1 MNRKTI
7 LWIYNHPLKPEAGGT
22 ERITS
27 LVMRGLSANGHKCLG
42 IMVIDSVKGIV
53 NYDNIEV
60 HDIYSFLKQK
70 HVDTVINQCGHGKEM
85 LEFFLEEGGMKW
97 HDEGGRII
105 TCLHYD
111 PKPYSIHYQ
120 FRTKPNKSIRD
131 YFVIIKTWLLEKW
144 YARQDQ
150 KRIGV
155 IYKYNYINSDFYV
168 LLSETFILYVKVSLG
183 MNELPKLVAINNPL
197 TFDCIATE
205 SVIDTKKNVILV
217 VSRMYEY
224 QKRISL
230 VLKVWEKLSVKSIFK
245 DWTLKIVGDGDDL
258 NEYKEYALLHN
269 LKRISFEGQQSP
281 EQYYRDAKIFLMTS
295 QMEGWGLTLT
305 ESLQYGVVPVAFDK
319 CSAFHDI
326 IEDGVNGFLVRE
338 GKMSCFINKIE
349 NLAKNQRLWKQM
361 SKNALNSAE
370 KFRIDVIIKKWEKI
384 I

>member
-1 MNRKTI
+1 MLRK
-7 LWIYNHPLKPEAGGT
+7 
-22 ERITS
+22 R
-27 LVMRGLSANGHKCLG
+27 
-42 IMVIDSVKGIV
+42 
-53 NYDNIEV
+53 
-60 HDIYSFLKQK
+60 
-70 HVDTVINQCGHGKEM
+70 
-85 LEFFLEEGGMKW
+85 
-97 HDEGGRII
+97 
-105 TCLHYD
+105 
-111 PKPYSIHYQ
+111 
-120 FRTKPNKSIRD
+120 
-131 YFVIIKTWLLEKW
+131 
-144 YARQDQ
+144 YACQDQ

-168 LLSETFILYVKVSLG
+168 LLSETFIPYVKESMG
-183 MNELPKLVAINNPL
+183 INELSKLIAINNPL
-197 TFDCIATE
+197 TFDSIATE

-230 VLKVWEKLSVKSIFK
+230 VLKVWEKLSIKEDFK
-245 DWTLKIVGDGDDL
+245 DWTLKIVGVGDDL

>member
-1 MNRKTI
+1 MNSKTI
-7 LWIYNHPLKPEAGGT
+7 LWIYNHPLKPEVGGT

-27 LVMRGLSANGHKCLG
+27 LVMRGLAANGHCCLG
-42 IMVIDSVKGIV
+42 IMVMDPFRHIMKYDGEDVGDLYKFLIKYSV
-53 NYDNIEV
+53 N
-60 HDIYSFLKQK
+60 
-70 HVDTVINQCGHGKEM
+70 TVINQSGHGKDM
-85 LEFFLEEGGMKW
+85 LEFFLKEGGKKW

-120 FRTKPNKSIRD
+120 FLAKHDKCFRD
-131 YFVIIKTWLLEKW
+131 YFVIIKTGLFGKW

-168 LLSETFILYVKVSLG
+168 LLSETFIPYVKASLG
-183 MNELPKLVAINNPL
+183 MKELPKLIAINNPL

-205 SVIDTKKNVILV
+205 SDLDTKQNVILV

-230 VLKVWEKLSVKSIFK
+230 VLKMWKKMSVKTDFK
-245 DWTLKIVGDGDDL
+245 DWTLRIVGDGDDL
-258 NEYKEYALLHN
+258 NEYKQYALLHN
-269 LKRISFEGQQSP
+269 LKRIYFEGQQSP

-305 ESLQYGVVPVAFDK
+305 ESLQYGVVPIAFDK

-326 IEDGVNGFLVRE
+326 IDDGVNGFLVKE
-338 GKMSCFINKIE
+338 GKMSVFINLIE
-349 NLAKNQRLWKQM
+349 NLAKNHSLWKQM
-361 SKNALNSAE
+361 ARNALNSAE
-370 KFRIDVIIKKWEKI
+370 KFRIDIIIKKWEKI